1 MIYRPANIDS
11 RPACLATRSHVDSGK
26 HSSRAIGQRN
36 LAVGLALALAC
47 ALPAQADD
55 TYPGRPVN
63 LIAPYSVGGDADMAA
78 RNLASAAQKVLGQTV
93 VVQNKPGASGVI
105 GSAFV
110 LNAEAN
116 GYTLL
121 LARTGSQSI
130 LPAIRPTNTKYKWDD
145 YTFIGMLELNPY
157 GCMVNAKSP
166 YKTFDDFAKGL
177 KEKGKTMNF
186 ATAGSLTTNDMGP
199 RQLINLL
206 QIGDQAPT
214 QVPYK
219 GSGDATASLLAS
231 ETDFACASIGAFLP
245 LIKSGALRAL
255 FVTTPER
262 IPSLPDVPTA
272 REIKLPEMEKIIGWS
287 ALMGPANLPAPV
299 VKKLADMLQVVA
311 KDEGWQQATKRAGS
325 IPYVK
330 SPGETREFAKAQFD
344 LYRALGESLQ
354 LIDKQ

>member
-1 MIYRPANIDS
+1 MSVTRRRSPIRPRRVTA
-11 RPACLATRSHVDSGK
+11 RH
-26 HSSRAIGQRN
+26 
-36 LAVGLALALAC
+36 ALAQAAAAGAWLC
-47 ALPAQADD
+47 AAVVAPAQAQDAW
-55 TYPGRPVN
+55 PSRPIS
-63 LIAPYSVGGDADMAA
+63 LISPYSVGGDADMAA
-78 RNLASAAQKVLGQTV
+78 RNLATAAQKVLGQTV

-130 LPAIRPTNTKYKWDD
+130 LPAIKPKNTKYRWDD
-145 YTFIGMLELNPY
+145 YTFIGTLELNPY

-166 YKTFDDFAKGL
+166 YKTFADFAKGL
-177 KEKGKTMNF
+177 KEKGKAMNF
-186 ATAGSLTTNDMGP
+186 ATAGNLTTNDMGP
-199 RQLINLL
+199 RQLFSLL
-206 QIGDQAPT
+206 KLGDQAPT

-219 GSGDATASLLAS
+219 GSGDATASLVAS

-245 LIKSGALRAL
+245 LINSGALRAL

-272 REIKLPEMEKIIGWS
+272 REIGVPEMEKIIGWS
-287 ALMGPANLPAPV
+287 ALMGPANLPAAV
-299 VKKLADMLQVVA
+299 TERLTEMLQVVA

-330 SPGETREFAKAQFD
+330 SPEETRAFMKAQFD
-344 LYRALGESLQ
+344 MYRALGESLN
-354 LIDKQ
+354 LIDKP